1 MGNEFRS
8 EEERKV
14 ALTPGEQKAILDS
27 DPEIRSVTKAVY
39 FDNYDLPCPILVT
52 VATDA
57 GERRLVLRK
66 IRRGDVRREVRLLA
80 LLSEYGLP
88 VPSVLAGPFVNEE
101 GETAAVYSLLPGE
114 NLQKLSSRSEEGL
127 ECAKNLLIEAVG
139 KLAGPTEFVGG
150 SELGRSIPRET
161 LAAQLSSVTDAGPWS
176 GHDVFRQTADHLGRV
191 IPKIDT
197 PLVLTNGDYQPGNF
211 LAKDGKLTGFLD
223 FENAMFQDPLIGF
236 AKYPIYDLIPLS
248 RTDLIERFVKQ
259 NGFTMADFNIRLAL
273 MCLMILKKEV
283 PVTGGGEETEG
294 YRARILDILRGS
306 LA

>member
-1 MGNEFRS
+1 MNEFRS

-14 ALTPGEQKAILDS
+14 GLTPSEQKAILDS
-27 DPEIRSVTKAVY
+27 NPEFRSITKAVY
-39 FDNYDLPCPILVT
+39 FDNYNLPCPILVT
-52 VATDA
+52 VATGR
-57 GERRLVLRK
+57 GEQGLVLRK
-66 IRRGDVRREVRLLA
+66 TRHGDVRREVRLLG

-88 VPSVLAGPFVNEE
+88 VPAVLAEPFANEQ

-139 KLAGPTEFVGG
+139 RLAAATGFVSG
-150 SELGRSIPRET
+150 SEKARLVPRKT
-161 LAAQLSSVTDAGPWS
+161 LAVQLAYVTEANPWS
-176 GHDVFRQTADHLGRV
+176 GHDAFGQAADYLGRV
-191 IPKIDT
+191 IPDVDT

-211 LAKDGKLTGFLD
+211 LAEDGKLTGFLD
-223 FENAMFQDPLIGF
+223 FESPLFQDPLIGF
-236 AKYPIYDLIPLS
+236 AKYPIYDLRPLS
-248 RTDLIERFVKQ
+248 RTDLIERFVEQ

-283 PVTGGGEETEG
+283 PVTGGGEETDG
-294 YRARILDILRGS
+294 YRARILDVLRDS